1 MCKYTLYPSILE
13 PIKRKYDYVRKT
25 FRRESTFKRIKIM
38 YENRD
43 QRKKFLLN

>member
-13 PIKRKYDYVRKT
+13 PIKRKYDYVGKT
-25 FRRESTFKRIKIM
+25 FREYFQTFIKIM

-43 QRKKFLLN
+43 RRKNFF